1 MQPAILTSKKIG
13 VFFAACSLALASQ
26 AQVIDPLTGSV
37 AGYTTTAIL
46 DNGLGNGA
54 GVSFASSASGLS
66 GSYTGPGA
74 TAEQSLFWAPAS
86 SFSTTFAV
94 GKRLLVNVAIPTS
107 STQMD
112 FGLAIAATPVAAS
125 AGNTWNSRT
134 LFDYATVSYRPSQT
148 AIRAN
153 TSISGTLV
161 SGNGVIGGVAAPTV
175 QSLYIDWNSPLT
187 FTLGYI
193 DSSLVDHISETVT
206 FNSGSLIGTDI
217 GFYGDLRNAGG
228 TTLGFFNNLT
238 ITPVPEPSTLA
249 LCGMGLARLFAVV
262 RREK

>member
-1 MQPAILTSKKIG
+1 MQLANLNSKKIG
-13 VFFAACSLALASQ
+13 ALIAACSLALAAQ
-26 AQVIDPLTGSV
+26 AQVIDPLTGSL
-37 AGYTTTAIL
+37 AGYTTTAVL
-46 DNGLGNGA
+46 DNGAGNGA

-66 GSYTGPGA
+66 ASYAGPGA
-74 TAEQSLFWAPAS
+74 TAEQSLFWAPAA

-94 GKRLLVNVAIPTS
+94 GDRLLVNVAMPS
-107 STQMD
+107 SSIQMD

-134 LFDYATVSYRPSQT
+134 AFDYATISYRPSQT

-161 SGNGVIGGVAAPTV
+161 SSAGVLGGVAAPTV
-175 QSLYIDWNSPLT
+175 SALYIDWNSPLS

-193 DSSLVDHISETVT
+193 DSSSVQHVSETVT
-206 FNSGSLIGTDI
+206 FNSGSAIGTDI

-228 TTLGFFNNLT
+228 TTLSYFNNLT
-238 ITPVPEPSTLA
+238 IAPVPEPSTLA
-249 LCGMGLARLFAVV
+249 ICGLGFAGLFAVM
-262 RREK
+262 RRKK